1 MVSLTTTG
9 RVDCRKVSSRESH
22 WLHLEPGLGVVSL
35 VLAATIQCTAVHS
48 SEPLSQND
56 RTSSREPSVASEQ
69 AVQHSLASP
78 QTASEVED
86 KLLAAIQSELPVTP
100 KTILFQ
106 QLQLVATPRAVPVLA
121 AMLSD
126 TNLSHGARSVL
137 EVLPGQ
143 VPNTALSR
151 ALNETRKNQLIGII
165 GTLGN
170 RRGRDTVTAL
180 VPLLTN
186 SEVQVVTATVSALG
200 KIASDDALAALKGV
214 ACAIEPPLLATGAK
228 EIPLAPRVRYRL
240 NMGVV
245 LDALLECS
253 ETMSQQGRTN
263 AAAQICAQL
272 AASEVAPWPGR
283 VAAIGAL
290 ARLDAAQAMPFV
302 LNMLKQQ
309 DQALQALGASLA
321 RNMPHP
327 ALESLFTILYACP
340 VHAQISVVESLADC
354 ADPALVPLLLKAT
367 RYPDPHVQAA
377 AARSLARFSPTTEII
392 QRLAELASGDGPQAN
407 AAIDTIV
414 ALPHDKADAA
424 ILASLR
430 SANDSVLP
438 GLIRAAGQRGLATA
452 LPAIVRASVNDNP
465 RLRSTAIEAIGRL
478 GGHQELE
485 LLQQQISKASSATD
499 IVTIADALT
508 EISRRLNE
516 PEVSARL
523 IVGVLNVT
531 DAQTKLRLYD
541 CLARLGG
548 TTALNAVRQA
558 AASDDPATKE
568 HAVSLLANWPDTSA
582 LDELIAIA
590 KIEYVPA
597 CRSIV
602 LRGIANL
609 IARPS
614 ARTPDQTFE
623 IYAQALQLALTSNE
637 KKLLIP
643 GLASLGLP
651 EARNMLKSY
660 LSDPELQDEA
670 AKGIVQCIVDL
681 FIRSPSK
688 AREEIALLRSANIS
702 QKLNAALD
710 VLLSLAANHTN
721 AVNTWLIAGP
731 YSNDGLGVEQ
741 LLDTPFPPEEPT
753 ASVDWNSVSTN
764 EGATAVVLAPASAN
778 QVVYLASCIVSDRE
792 QRAKLRLL
800 ARTPVRIWLNNVPV
814 NATFASPPNFEP
826 QQLIDVTLRK
836 GENRLVVKLPVS
848 TNAALL
854 ACTVDASNPV
864 RTRPLTKSSVWLRP
878 CRAEEIAALAVST
891 PLRSSRSAPGQ
902 PELSSKAFSTV
913 DDHTRDAL
921 SALSRSKPGRVKSA
935 LLLPSTR
942 AISSRNA
949 RFHPETAPARLL
961 PETGFGLRRAA
972 AFL

>member
-1 MVSLTTTG
+1 MVSLTKTG
-9 RVDCRKVSSRESH
+9 RARCQKVSTRESH
-22 WLHLEPGLGVVSL
+22 WPHLKPRFCVVAL
-35 VLAATIQCTAVHS
+35 ILAALIQATTIHS
-48 SEPLSQND
+48 AEPLSQSY
-56 RTSSREPSVASEQ
+56 RTNNREPPITSEQ
-69 AVQHSLASP
+69 AVQYSAASP
-78 QTASEVED
+78 QTASEVEE
-86 KLLAAIQSELPVTP
+86 KLIAAIQSELPVTT

-121 AMLSD
+121 GMLSD

-143 VPNTALSR
+143 VPTAALSR
-151 ALNETRKNQLIGII
+151 ALNETRKNQLIGSI

-170 RRGRDTVTAL
+170 RRSRDAVPAL
-180 VPLLTN
+180 IPLLTN

-200 KIASDDALAALKGV
+200 KIASEDALAALKGV
-214 ACAIEPPLLATGAK
+214 ACAIEPPLLSTITK

-253 ETMSQQGRTN
+253 EAMSQQGRTN
-263 AAAQICAQL
+263 AAAQLCAQL

-283 VAAIGAL
+283 VAAIAAL

-309 DQALQALGASLA
+309 DKTLQAVGASLV

-340 VHAQISVVESLADC
+340 VHAQISVVESLADRG
-354 ADPALVPLLLKAT
+354 DPAIVPLLLKAT

-377 AARSLARFSPTTEII
+377 AARSLAKSSPNTGILE
-392 QRLAELASGDGPQAN
+392 RLAELASGDGPQAN
-407 AAIDTIV
+407 AAIDTLV

-430 SANDSVLP
+430 STNDAVLV
-438 GLIRAAGQRGLATA
+438 GLIRAAAQRGLVAA
-452 LPAIVRASVNDNP
+452 LPAIVRASAHDNP
-465 RLRSTAIEAIGRL
+465 RLRHTAIEALGRL

-485 LLQQQISKASSATD
+485 LLQRQISKTSPATD
-499 IVTIADALT
+499 TVAIAHAMT

-523 IVGVLNVT
+523 IVGLLNAV
-531 DAQTKLRLYD
+531 DAQTRLRLYD

-558 AASDDPATKE
+558 AASDNPITKE

-590 KIEYVPA
+590 KIEYDPA

-609 IARPS
+609 VARPS

-623 IYAQALQLALTSNE
+623 IYAQVLQVALTSNE

-651 EARNMLKSY
+651 EARSILKSY
-660 LSDPELQDEA
+660 LSDAELRDEA
-670 AKGIVQCIVDL
+670 AKGIVQCIADL
-681 FIRSPSK
+681 LIQSPSR
-688 AREEIALLRSANIS
+688 AREEIALLRSENVS
-702 QKLNAALD
+702 QKLDAELHILWD
-710 VLLSLAANHTN
+710 LAVNQTN

-731 YSNDGLGVEQ
+731 YSTGGLGLEQ

-753 ASVDWNSVSTN
+753 ASVEWNPVSTT
-764 EGATAVVLAPASAN
+764 ETTPAVVVTSPSDN
-778 QVVYLASCIVSDRE
+778 QVAYLASCIVSDRE
-792 QRAKLRLL
+792 QRATLRLL
-800 ARTPVRIWLNNVPV
+800 ARTPVRIWLDNVPV
-814 NATFASPPNFEP
+814 NSKFASSLNLEL
-826 QQLIDVTLRK
+826 QQLADVTLRK
-836 GENRLVVKLPVS
+836 GENRLVVKIPVS
-848 TNAALL
+848 TNTALL
-854 ACTVDASNPV
+854 ACTVDAAHSV
-864 RTRPLTKSSVWLRP
+864 R
-878 CRAEEIAALAVST
+878 A
-891 PLRSSRSAPGQ
+891 Q
-902 PELSSKAFSTV
+902 PFK
-913 DDHTRDAL
+913 
-921 SALSRSKPGRVKSA
+921 
-935 LLLPSTR
+935 
-942 AISSRNA
+942 
-949 RFHPETAPARLL
+949 
-961 PETGFGLRRAA
+961 
-972 AFL
+972 